1 MKAIGGAE
9 GIGIGNAYIYQKS
22 VINIEKYKTDNFS
35 EEIDKLKKAQEKS
48 KKDIEILYVK
58 ALSDVGEEESQI
70 FKAHEMILEDPEF
83 IDRIQ
88 KKIKNERLC
97 ASWALDSVSKDFITM
112 FESMDN
118 EYMKQRATDIKD
130 VSSNLQRNLLNIE
143 KNDISLM
150 EKGVIIIAK
159 DLSPSDTILLDKNK
173 VEGFIVEKGGKTS
186 HAAILAR
193 SLEMPAIVGANSI
206 LSDISDGD
214 IIAMDGAKGVYVIN
228 PSSDELDEFLKN
240 KEKLI
245 EEKNRLKQMIGKKTQ
260 SLDGYNVKVE
270 GNIGS
275 LDDLEKVIEND
286 GEGIGLF
293 RTEFLFMGKNEMPSE
308 EEQFIVYKEVA
319 ERMAG
324 KPVVIRTLDVGGDK
338 DISYFN
344 MPEEMNPFLGY
355 RAIRFCLEEVEIF
368 KVQLRALLRAG
379 NYGNVKIM
387 FPMISSMEELLEA
400 KDILEQAKEEL
411 RSVDIAFN
419 ENIEVGIMIEIP
431 AAAIISDLL
440 AKEVDFFSIG
450 TNDLMQ
456 YTYAVDRMNDAISS
470 LYTSYHP
477 ALLRLIKIIIDNGHK
492 NGITVGMC
500 GQVAGEPRLIPVLL
514 GMGLDEFSTSSSSIL
529 RTRDVISKNSRKGM
543 IEVVEKLLELP
554 SAVEVEKAIIEI
566 LN

>member
-9 GIGIGNAYIYQKS
+9 GIGIGKAYIYQKS
-22 VINIEKYKTDNFS
+22 EINIEKYKTDNFL

-48 KKDIEILYVK
+48 KKEIEILYMK

-70 FKAHEMILEDPEF
+70 FKAHGMILEDPEF

-88 KKIKNERLC
+88 KKIKDERVC
-97 ASWALDSVSKDFITM
+97 ASWALDSVSKDFIAM

-118 EYMKQRATDIKD
+118 EYMKERATDIKD
-130 VSSNLQRNLLNIE
+130 VSSNLQRNILNI
-143 KNDISLM
+143 KTNDISLM

-206 LSDISDGD
+206 MNDISDGD
-214 IIAMDGAKGVYVIN
+214 IIAMDGAEGVYVIN
-228 PSSDELDEFLKN
+228 PSSNELDEFLEN
-240 KEKLI
+240 REKLI
-245 EEKNRLKQMIGKKTQ
+245 EEKNRLKHMIGKKTQ

-293 RTEFLFMGKNEMPSE
+293 RTEFLFMGRNAMPSE
-308 EEQFIVYKEVA
+308 EEQFIVYREVA
-319 ERMAG
+319 EKMMG

-338 DISYFN
+338 DISYFE

-355 RAIRFCLEEVEIF
+355 RAIRFCLKEVEIF

-400 KDILEQAKEEL
+400 KDILEEAKEEL
-411 RSVDIAFN
+411 RRADIAFN

-431 AAAIISDLL
+431 SAAIISDLL

-456 YTYAVDRMNDAISS
+456 YTYAVDRMNDNISS

-477 ALLRLIKIIIDNGHK
+477 ALLRLIKTVIDNGHK
-492 NGITVGMC
+492 NGIKVAMC

-529 RTRDVISKNSRKGM
+529 RTRDVINNNSKKDM
-543 IEVVEKLLELP
+543 LEFVEKLLELP
-554 SAVEVEKAIIEI
+554 SAVEVEKAIIKI